1 MIRVLAIRA
10 KFIYNISVP
19 DIGHCLQPERA
30 VRSLPM
36 FNMNNSKNK
45 RILSAVIIAILVF
58 AMIITTLAYLFF

>member
-1 MIRVLAIRA
+1 
-10 KFIYNISVP
+10 
-19 DIGHCLQPERA
+19 
-30 VRSLPM
+30 M